1 MAEELLDEADVG
13 SVAVHP
19 GGAGVA
25 DQVAT
30 ASTVDVDFLD
40 EPDDHAMPECQ
51 QIMLRPLK
59 ILFDPH
65 SATDGKP
72 LFNQDEANGYETGKF
87 DRHNNTLIPAHA
99 LVRWWTKHSRHRRR
113 LRARDLRAQFP

>member
-1 MAEELLDEADVG
+1 MKRMSAPLPCIR
-13 SVAVHP
+13 VA
-19 GGAGVA
+19 
-25 DQVAT
+25 QVWRIKWQLPARSM
-30 ASTVDVDFLD
+30 STFL
-40 EPDDHAMPECQ
+40 MNRMTMRECQ
-51 QIMLRPLK
+51 QIMPRPLK